1 MKSFRLLILIVVA
14 SLLPLGASLAQ
25 AEDASVYVVHGIP
38 GHDIGASADPAL
50 PVDVLVNNS
59 VCLLKG
65 LKFGEVAGPFT
76 IPAGTYDFKISLAN
90 TLSPC
95 SNSAVIDASGV
106 SFVAGE
112 NASVVAY
119 LTPASDPTA
128 GKFDNDLSPTPAGQ
142 ARVILHHTAAAG
154 AVDIVLQRPRGPNP
168 HTLKL
173 SGVTNG
179 AQAAAYVTTSGFG
192 SLTSLLEPSLTVY
205 PSGSR
210 SAVFGPE
217 RLSLDAQSAYLLY
230 AVGSPTTGTFT
241 VIKKEIKSVGKQ

>member
-1 MKSFRLLILIVVA
+1 MKLFRLLFLIALVGSV
-14 SLLPLGASLAQ
+14 SLTATSA
-25 AEDASVYVVHGIP
+25 ARAADASVYVVHGIP
-38 GHDIGASADPAL
+38 GHALAPSLDPAL

-65 LKFGEVAGPFT
+65 LRFGEVAGPLT
-76 IPAGTYDFKISLAN
+76 IPAGSYDFKISFAN

-95 SNSAVIDASGV
+95 SNSAVIDAPGV
-106 SFVAGE
+106 AFADGE

-119 LTPASDPTA
+119 LTAATAPTA
-128 GKFDNDLSPTPAGQ
+128 GKFDNNLSATPDGQ

-154 AVDIVLQRPRGPNP
+154 AVDIVLNRPFGPTP
-168 HTLKL
+168 LKLKL

-179 AQAAAYVTTSGFG
+179 DQAAAYVTTSGHWLFNQAM
-192 SLTSLLEPSLTVY
+192 PSLTIY

-217 RLSLDAQSAYLLY
+217 TLYLDPQSAYLLY
-230 AVGSPTTGTFT
+230 AVGSHETGTFS
-241 VIKKEIKSVGKQ
+241 VIKKEINSVGKQ